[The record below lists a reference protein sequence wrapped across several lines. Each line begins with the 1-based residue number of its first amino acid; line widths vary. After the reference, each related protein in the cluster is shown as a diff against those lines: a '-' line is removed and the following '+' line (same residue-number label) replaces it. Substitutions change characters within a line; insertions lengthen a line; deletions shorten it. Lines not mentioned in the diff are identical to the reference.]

1 MTIDPLV
8 NAAPLAAVEK
18 SALLIA
24 DHRGNRAARRPQRR
38 ASVCSQPAR
47 RRPPGS
53 SRCAARIVQVAKK
66 QVGDRYSAGSSGP
79 SAFDC
84 SGLTRY
90 VYKVATG
97 KELPHHSRSQYAK
110 VKKVSRKNAKP
121 GDLVFFFGG
130 GAHHVGIYIGNGK
143 MVDAAGYGK
152 GVRVSPISGSWW
164 SRTYS
169 GIGRILAGLVRST
182 RAGGRATGSSAIG
195 IRTVTVSPPSAT
207 PSRGRCR
214 RVR

>member
-1 MTIDPLV
+1 MRSAVRAYGRLTALVLVVVTALVAGILVITTPSTASAQPPVVTIDPFV

-18 SALLIA
+18 SALMTAATEATARREAAASRQRVL
-24 DHRGNRAARRPQRR
+24 AAREAKAVRIQQVRT
-38 ASVCSQPAR
+38 
-47 RRPPGS
+47 
-53 SRCAARIVQVAKK
+53 RIVQLAKK

-97 KELPHHSRSQYAK
+97 KELPHYSRSQYAK
-110 VKKVSRKNAKP
+110 VTKVSRKNAKP

-169 GIGRILAGLVRST
+169 GIGRILPA
-182 RAGGRATGSSAIG
+182 
-195 IRTVTVSPPSAT
+195 
-207 PSRGRCR
+207 
-214 RVR
+214 